1 MPKRI
6 LIADDD
12 PSTCEFFVELLD
24 DVGGSIETRQDPRD
38 AIDLASRERFDV
50 VVSDINFERELSG
63 IDVLKAVKR
72 SHPDTEVVLISAFGT
87 LDTAIEAV
95 RLGAFDF
102 VSKPFDVEGVRQTI
116 RRALT
121 ARSPAPESDKRETS
135 TRREAEE
142 GLDTLIGAS
151 AKMLAVYKAIA
162 VVAESKTTVLVQG
175 ESGTGKELVAR
186 AIHAKGPRAA
196 APFLAV
202 NCGALTE
209 TLLESELFGYLKGAF
224 TGALADKEGLFHAAS
239 GGTLFLDE
247 ISETSPA
254 LQVKLLRVLQQEE
267 YTPVGGTR
275 SLPTDVRVIAATNQN
290 LESLVTEGRFRRDL
304 YYRLNVV
311 TIVVPPLRD
320 RPEDIPKLIAHF
332 VRRMRADG
340 VPAPR
345 LSPRV
350 LDRLIAYSW
359 PGNVRELENTMER
372 LALFSRGRTI
382 EAEDLPEKFQESKPK
397 AGEALF
403 EGLPSLDELERRYL
417 LHVLEQVEGN
427 RTRAAE
433 ILGVDR
439 RTLYR
444 MMERYSLEPERRAS
458 EASPG
463 ATAPGVGSRRTD
475 RSKQEDP
482 EKS

>member
-6 LIADDD
+6 LVADDD
-12 PSTCEFFVELLD
+12 PSTCEFFLELLD
-24 DVGGSIETRQDPRD
+24 DVGCAIETRQDPRA
-38 AIDLASRERFDV
+38 AIDLAARERFDV
-50 VVSDINFERELSG
+50 VVSDINFEDSLSG
-63 IDVLKAVKR
+63 IDVLKEVKR
-72 SHPDTEVVLISAFGT
+72 THPDTEVVLISAFGT
-87 LDTAIEAV
+87 LDSAIEAV

-116 RRALT
+116 RRALS
-121 ARSPAPESDKRETS
+121 ARSASPSIESEKAIP
-135 TRREAEE
+135 RREPEE
-142 GLDTLIGAS
+142 ALIGAS
-151 AKMLAVYKAIA
+151 AKMLSVYKSIA
-162 VVAESKTTVLVQG
+162 LVAESKTTVLIQG

-186 AIHAKGPRAA
+186 AIHGKGPRAR

-209 TLLESELFGYLKGAF
+209 TLLESELFGYVRGAF
-224 TGALADKEGLFHAAS
+224 TGATADKEGLLHAAL

-275 SLPTDVRVIAATNQN
+275 NVATDVRVIAASNQN
-290 LESLVTEGRFRRDL
+290 LETLVTEGRFRTDL

-320 RPEDIPKLIAHF
+320 RREDIPKLIAHF
-332 VRRMRADG
+332 VRRMRANG
-340 VPAPR
+340 VSAPR
-345 LSPRV
+345 LSARA
-350 LDRLIAYSW
+350 LDRLIGYSW
-359 PGNVRELENTMER
+359 PGNVRELENTIER

-382 EAEDLPEKFQESKPK
+382 EAEDLPERFREAKPRVEES
-397 AGEALF
+397 LF
-403 EGLPSLDELERRYL
+403 EGLPPLDEIEKRYL
-417 LHVLEQVEGN
+417 VHVLASVEQN

-433 ILGVDR
+433 ILGIDR

-444 MMERYSLEPERRAS
+444 MLERHGIGEREPED
-458 EASPG
+458 
-463 ATAPGVGSRRTD
+463 GSD
-475 RSKQEDP
+475 S
-482 EKS
+482 S

>member
-6 LIADDD
+6 LVTDDD

-24 DVGGSIETRQDPRD
+24 DVGCAIETRQDPRA
-38 AIDLASRERFDV
+38 AIDLASSERFDV
-50 VVSDINFERELSG
+50 VVSDINFEDTLSG
-63 IDVLKAVKR
+63 IDVLKEVKR
-72 SHPDTEVVLISAFGT
+72 AHPDTEVVLISAFGT

-116 RRALT
+116 RRALS
-121 ARSPAPESDKRETS
+121 ARSSEPSAESEKPAQ
-135 TRREAEE
+135 RREPE
-142 GLDTLIGAS
+142 DTLIGAS
-151 AKMLAVYKAIA
+151 ASMLSVYKSIA
-162 VVAESKTTVLVQG
+162 LVAESKTTVLIQG

-186 AIHAKGPRAA
+186 AIHGKGPRAR

-209 TLLESELFGYLKGAF
+209 TLLESELFGYVRGAF
-224 TGALADKEGLFHAAS
+224 TGAAADKEGFLHAAR

-267 YTPVGGTR
+267 YTPVGGTK
-275 SLPTDVRVIAATNQN
+275 SLATDVRVIAASNQN
-290 LESLVTEGRFRRDL
+290 LESLVAEGRLRKDL

-311 TIVVPPLRD
+311 TIVVPPLRG

-332 VRRMRADG
+332 VRRMRA
-340 VPAPR
+340 VSAPR
-345 LSPRV
+345 LSARA
-350 LDRLIAYSW
+350 LDRLIAYPW
-359 PGNVRELENTMER
+359 PGNVRELENTIER

-382 EAEDLPEKFQESKPK
+382 EAEDLPEKFREAKPK
-397 AGEALF
+397 VEESLF
-403 EGLPSLDELERRYL
+403 EGLPTLDEIEKRYL
-417 LHVLEQVEGN
+417 VHVLGRVEGN

-433 ILGVDR
+433 ILGIDR

-444 MMERYSLEPERRAS
+444 MLERFGIGDRD
-458 EASPG
+458 PG
-463 ATAPGVGSRRTD
+463 DAP
-475 RSKQEDP
+475 DP
-482 EKS
+482 S

>member
-6 LIADDD
+6 LVTDDD

-24 DVGGSIETRQDPRD
+24 DVGCAIETRQDPRA
-38 AIDLASRERFDV
+38 AIDLATRERFDV

-63 IDVLKAVKR
+63 IDVLKRIKEV
-72 SHPDTEVVLISAFGT
+72 HPETEVVLISAFGT

-116 RRALT
+116 RRALS
-121 ARSPAPESDKRETS
+121 ARRQEPSMESVTPGRDHLEPED
-135 TRREAEE
+135 A
-142 GLDTLIGAS
+142 LIGAS
-151 AKMLAVYKAIA
+151 ASMVSVYKSIA
-162 VVAESKTTVLVQG
+162 LVAESKTTVLIQG

-186 AIHAKGPRAA
+186 AIHAKGPRAR

-209 TLLESELFGYLKGAF
+209 TLLESELFGYVKGAF
-224 TGALADKEGLFHAAS
+224 TGAAADKEGLFHAAR

-247 ISETSPA
+247 IGETSPA

-275 SLPTDVRVIAATNQN
+275 SLTADVRVIAATNQN
-290 LESLVTEGRFRRDL
+290 LESLVSEGRFRKDL

-320 RPEDIPKLIAHF
+320 RPEDIPKLIARF

-340 VPAPR
+340 VAAPR
-345 LSPRV
+345 LSARA

-359 PGNVRELENTMER
+359 PGNVRELENTIER

-382 EAEDLPEKFQESKPK
+382 EAEDLPEKFREPK
-397 AGEALF
+397 RKVEEALF
-403 EGLPSLDELERRYL
+403 EGLPPLDEIERRYL
-417 LHVLEQVEGN
+417 VHVLAGVGGN
-427 RTRAAE
+427 RSRAAE
-433 ILGVDR
+433 ILGIDR

-444 MMERYSLEPERRAS
+444 MLERHGMGEREP
-458 EASPG
+458 G
-463 ATAPGVGSRRTD
+463 DG
-475 RSKQEDP
+475 P
-482 EKS
+482 EPLTG

>member
-6 LIADDD
+6 LVTDDD

-24 DVGGSIETRQDPRD
+24 DVGCVIETRQDPRA
-38 AIDLASRERFDV
+38 AIDLASSERFDV
-50 VVSDINFERELSG
+50 VVSDINFEDTLSG
-63 IDVLKAVKR
+63 IDVLKEVKR
-72 SHPDTEVVLISAFGT
+72 AHPDTEVVLISAFGT

-116 RRALT
+116 RRALS
-121 ARSPAPESDKRETS
+121 ARSSEPSAESEKPAQ
-135 TRREAEE
+135 RREPE
-142 GLDTLIGAS
+142 DTLIGAS
-151 AKMLAVYKAIA
+151 AKMLSVYKSIA
-162 VVAESKTTVLVQG
+162 LVAESKTTVLIQG

-186 AIHAKGPRAA
+186 AIHGKGPRAR

-209 TLLESELFGYLKGAF
+209 TLLESELFGYVRGAF
-224 TGALADKEGLFHAAS
+224 TGAAADKEGFLHAAR

-267 YTPVGGTR
+267 YTPVGGTK
-275 SLPTDVRVIAATNQN
+275 SLATDVRVIAASNQN
-290 LESLVTEGRFRRDL
+290 LESLVAEGRFRKDL

-311 TIVVPPLRD
+311 TIVVPPLRG

-332 VRRMRADG
+332 VRRMRA
-340 VPAPR
+340 VSAPR
-345 LSPRV
+345 LSARA
-350 LDRLIAYSW
+350 LDRLIAYPW
-359 PGNVRELENTMER
+359 PGNVRELENTIER

-382 EAEDLPEKFQESKPK
+382 EAEDLPEKFREAKPK
-397 AGEALF
+397 VEESLF
-403 EGLPSLDELERRYL
+403 EGLPTLDEIEKRYL
-417 LHVLEQVEGN
+417 VHVLGRVEGN

-433 ILGVDR
+433 ILGIDR

-444 MMERYSLEPERRAS
+444 MLERFGIGDRD
-458 EASPG
+458 PG
-463 ATAPGVGSRRTD
+463 DAP
-475 RSKQEDP
+475 DP
-482 EKS
+482 S

>member
-6 LIADDD
+6 LVTDDD

-24 DVGGSIETRQDPRD
+24 DVGCVIETRQDPRA
-38 AIDLASRERFDV
+38 AIDLAASERFDV
-50 VVSDINFERELSG
+50 VVSDVNFEDTLSG
-63 IDVLKAVKR
+63 IDVLKEVKR
-72 SHPDTEVVLISAFGT
+72 AHPDTEVVLISAFGT

-116 RRALT
+116 RRALS
-121 ARSPAPESDKRETS
+121 ARSSEPSAESEKPAQ
-135 TRREAEE
+135 RREPE
-142 GLDTLIGAS
+142 DTLIGAS
-151 AKMLAVYKAIA
+151 AKMLSVYKSIA
-162 VVAESKTTVLVQG
+162 LVAESKTTVLIQG

-186 AIHAKGPRAA
+186 AIHGKGPRAR

-209 TLLESELFGYLKGAF
+209 TLLESELFGYVRGAF
-224 TGALADKEGLFHAAS
+224 TGAAADKEGFLHAAR

-267 YTPVGGTR
+267 YTPVGGTK
-275 SLPTDVRVIAATNQN
+275 SLATDVRVIAASNQN
-290 LESLVTEGRFRRDL
+290 LESLVAEGRFRKDL

-311 TIVVPPLRD
+311 TIVVPPLRG

-332 VRRMRADG
+332 VRRMRA
-340 VPAPR
+340 VSAPR
-345 LSPRV
+345 LSARA
-350 LDRLIAYSW
+350 LDRLIAYPW
-359 PGNVRELENTMER
+359 PGNVRELENTIER

-382 EAEDLPEKFQESKPK
+382 EAEDLPEKFREAKPK
-397 AGEALF
+397 VEESLF
-403 EGLPSLDELERRYL
+403 EGLPTLDEIEKRYL
-417 LHVLEQVEGN
+417 VHVLGRVEGN

-433 ILGVDR
+433 ILGIDR

-444 MMERYSLEPERRAS
+444 MLERFGIGDRD
-458 EASPG
+458 PG
-463 ATAPGVGSRRTD
+463 DAP
-475 RSKQEDP
+475 DP
-482 EKS
+482 S

>member
-1 MPKRI
+1 
-6 LIADDD
+6 
-12 PSTCEFFVELLD
+12 
-24 DVGGSIETRQDPRD
+24 
-38 AIDLASRERFDV
+38 

-121 ARSPAPESDKRETS
+121 ARSPAPESDKREAPA
-135 TRREAEE
+135 RREAEE
-142 GLDTLIGAS
+142 GLIGAS

-162 VVAESKTTVLVQG
+162 VVAESKTTVLIQG

-209 TLLESELFGYLKGAF
+209 TLLESELFGYVKGAF
-224 TGALADKEGLFHAAS
+224 TGALSDKEGLFHAAS

-275 SLPTDVRVIAATNQN
+275 SLSTDVRVIAATNQN

-345 LSPRV
+345 LSPRA

-382 EAEDLPEKFQESKPK
+382 EAEDLPEKFRESKRR
-397 AGEALF
+397 ADESLF

-417 LHVLEQVEGN
+417 LHVLDEVEGN

-444 MMERYSLEPERRAS
+444 MMERF
-458 EASPG
+458 G
-463 ATAPGVGSRRTD
+463 IG
-475 RSKQEDP
+475 DP
-482 EKS
+482 EKG

>member
-6 LIADDD
+6 LVADDD
-12 PSTCEFFVELLD
+12 PSTCEFFLELLD
-24 DVGGSIETRQDPRD
+24 DVGCAIETRQDPRA
-38 AIDLASRERFDV
+38 AIDLAARERFDV
-50 VVSDINFERELSG
+50 VVSDINFEDSLSG
-63 IDVLKAVKR
+63 IDVLKEVKQA
-72 SHPDTEVVLISAFGT
+72 HPDTEVVLISAFGT
-87 LDTAIEAV
+87 LDSAIEAV

-116 RRALT
+116 RRALS
-121 ARSPAPESDKRETS
+121 ARSASPSIESEKS
-135 TRREAEE
+135 IPRREPEE
-142 GLDTLIGAS
+142 ALVGAS
-151 AKMLAVYKAIA
+151 AKMLSVYKSIA
-162 VVAESKTTVLVQG
+162 LVAESKTTVLIQG

-186 AIHAKGPRAA
+186 AIHAKGPRAG

-209 TLLESELFGYLKGAF
+209 TLLESELFGYVRGAF
-224 TGALADKEGLFHAAS
+224 TGATADKEGLLHAAR

-275 SLPTDVRVIAATNQN
+275 NVATDVRVIAASNQN
-290 LESLVTEGRFRRDL
+290 LETLVTERGFRKDL

-332 VRRMRADG
+332 VRRMRAGG
-340 VPAPR
+340 VSAPR
-345 LSPRV
+345 LSARA

-359 PGNVRELENTMER
+359 PGNVRELENTIER
-372 LALFSRGRTI
+372 LGLFSRGRTI
-382 EAEDLPEKFQESKPK
+382 EAEDLPERFREKKPRVEES
-397 AGEALF
+397 LF
-403 EGLPSLDELERRYL
+403 EGLPPLDEIEKRYL
-417 LHVLEQVEGN
+417 VHVLSRVEGN

-433 ILGVDR
+433 VLGIDR

-444 MMERYSLEPERRAS
+444 MLERHGIGEREPED
-458 EASPG
+458 
-463 ATAPGVGSRRTD
+463 GS
-475 RSKQEDP
+475 S
-482 EKS
+482 

>member
-1 MPKRI
+1 MTKRI
-6 LIADDD
+6 LVTDDD
-12 PSTCEFFVELLD
+12 PSTCEFFIELLD
-24 DVGGSIETRQDPRD
+24 DVGCAIETRQDPRA
-38 AIDLASRERFDV
+38 AIELASRERFDV
-50 VVSDINFERELSG
+50 VVSDINFEDALSG
-63 IDVLKAVKR
+63 IDVLKEVKR
-72 SHPDTEVVLISAFGT
+72 AHPDTEVVLISAFGT

-116 RRALT
+116 RRALS
-121 ARSPAPESDKRETS
+121 ARSPEPSGDNDKPPQ
-135 TRREAEE
+135 RREPHDA
-142 GLDTLIGAS
+142 LIGTSAS
-151 AKMLAVYKAIA
+151 MLSVYKSIA
-162 VVAESKTTVLVQG
+162 LVAESKATVLIQG

-209 TLLESELFGYLKGAF
+209 TLLESELFGYVRGAF
-224 TGALADKEGLFHAAS
+224 TGATADKEGLLHAAR

-247 ISETSPA
+247 ISETSPS

-267 YTPVGGTR
+267 YTPVGGTK
-275 SLPTDVRVIAATNQN
+275 SLETDVRVIAASNQN
-290 LESLVTEGRFRRDL
+290 LETLVSEGRFRKDL

-340 VPAPR
+340 VASPR
-345 LSPRV
+345 LSSRA

-359 PGNVRELENTMER
+359 PGNVRELENTIER

-382 EAEDLPEKFQESKPK
+382 EAEDLPEKFQKAKPREEES
-397 AGEALF
+397 LF
-403 EGLPSLDELERRYL
+403 EGLPTLDEIERRYL
-417 LHVLEQVEGN
+417 LHVLGRVEGN
-427 RTRAAE
+427 RTRASE

-444 MMERYSLEPERRAS
+444 MLERHGIERDPGDAS
-458 EASPG
+458 
-463 ATAPGVGSRRTD
+463 D
-475 RSKQEDP
+475 RS
-482 EKS
+482 

>member
-6 LIADDD
+6 LVTDDD

-24 DVGGSIETRQDPRD
+24 DVGCAIETRQDPRA
-38 AIDLASRERFDV
+38 AIDLASSERFDV
-50 VVSDINFERELSG
+50 VVSDINFEDTLSG
-63 IDVLKAVKR
+63 IDVLKEVKR
-72 SHPDTEVVLISAFGT
+72 AHPDTEVVLISAFGT

-116 RRALT
+116 RRALS
-121 ARSPAPESDKRETS
+121 ARSSEPSAESEKPAQ
-135 TRREAEE
+135 RREPE
-142 GLDTLIGAS
+142 DTLIGAS
-151 AKMLAVYKAIA
+151 ASMLSVYKSIA
-162 VVAESKTTVLVQG
+162 LVAESKTTVLIQG

-186 AIHAKGPRAA
+186 AIHGKGPRAR

-209 TLLESELFGYLKGAF
+209 TLLESELFGYVRGAF
-224 TGALADKEGLFHAAS
+224 TGAAADKEGFLHAAR

-247 ISETSPA
+247 VSETSPA

-267 YTPVGGTR
+267 YTPVGGTK
-275 SLPTDVRVIAATNQN
+275 SLATDVRVIAASNQN
-290 LESLVTEGRFRRDL
+290 LESLVAEGRFRKDL

-311 TIVVPPLRD
+311 TIVVPPLRG

-332 VRRMRADG
+332 VRRMRA
-340 VPAPR
+340 VSAPR
-345 LSPRV
+345 LSARA
-350 LDRLIAYSW
+350 LDRLIAYPW
-359 PGNVRELENTMER
+359 PGNVRELENTIER

-382 EAEDLPEKFQESKPK
+382 EAEDLPEKFREAKPK
-397 AGEALF
+397 VEESLF
-403 EGLPSLDELERRYL
+403 EGLPTLDEIEKRYL
-417 LHVLEQVEGN
+417 VHVLGRVEGN

-433 ILGVDR
+433 ILGIDR

-444 MMERYSLEPERRAS
+444 MLERFGIGDRD
-458 EASPG
+458 PG
-463 ATAPGVGSRRTD
+463 DAP
-475 RSKQEDP
+475 DP
-482 EKS
+482 S

>member
-6 LIADDD
+6 LVTDDD

-24 DVGGSIETRQDPRD
+24 DVGCAIETRQDPRA
-38 AIDLASRERFDV
+38 AIDLASSERFDV
-50 VVSDINFERELSG
+50 VVSDINFEDTLSG
-63 IDVLKAVKR
+63 IDVLKEVKR
-72 SHPDTEVVLISAFGT
+72 AHPDTEVVLISAFGT
-87 LDTAIEAV
+87 LDTAIE
-95 RLGAFDF
+95 
-102 VSKPFDVEGVRQTI
+102 GVRQTI
-116 RRALT
+116 RRALS
-121 ARSPAPESDKRETS
+121 ARSSEPSAESEKPAQ
-135 TRREAEE
+135 RREPE
-142 GLDTLIGAS
+142 DTLIGAS
-151 AKMLAVYKAIA
+151 AKMLSVYKSIA
-162 VVAESKTTVLVQG
+162 LVAESKTTVLIQG

-186 AIHAKGPRAA
+186 AIHGKGPRAR

-209 TLLESELFGYLKGAF
+209 TLLESELFGYVRGAF
-224 TGALADKEGLFHAAS
+224 TGAAADKEGFLHAAR

-275 SLPTDVRVIAATNQN
+275 SLATDVRVIAASNQN
-290 LESLVTEGRFRRDL
+290 LETLVSEGRFRKDL

-340 VPAPR
+340 VAAPR
-345 LSPRV
+345 LSARV
-350 LDRLIAYSW
+350 LDRLIAYPW
-359 PGNVRELENTMER
+359 PGNVRELENTIER

-382 EAEDLPEKFQESKPK
+382 EAEDLPERFRETKPK
-397 AGEALF
+397 VEESLF
-403 EGLPSLDELERRYL
+403 EGLPTLDEIEKRYL
-417 LHVLEQVEGN
+417 VHVLGRVEGN

-433 ILGVDR
+433 ILGIDR

-444 MMERYSLEPERRAS
+444 MLERFGIGDRD
-458 EASPG
+458 PG
-463 ATAPGVGSRRTD
+463 DAP
-475 RSKQEDP
+475 DP
-482 EKS
+482 S

>member
-6 LIADDD
+6 LVTDDD
-12 PSTCEFFVELLD
+12 ASTCEFFVELLD
-24 DVGGSIETRQDPRD
+24 EVGCAIETRQDPRA

-50 VVSDINFERELSG
+50 VVSDINFEEALSG
-63 IDVLKAVKR
+63 IDVLKEVKKA
-72 SHPDTEVVLISAFGT
+72 HPDTEVVLISAFGT

-116 RRALT
+116 RRALS
-121 ARSPAPESDKRETS
+121 ARSPEPSGENDKPAQ
-135 TRREAEE
+135 RREPEDA
-142 GLDTLIGAS
+142 LIGAS
-151 AKMLAVYKAIA
+151 AKMLSVYKSIA
-162 VVAESKTTVLVQG
+162 LVAESKTTVLIQG

-186 AIHAKGPRAA
+186 AIHGKGPRAA

-209 TLLESELFGYLKGAF
+209 TLLESELFGYMRGAF
-224 TGALADKEGLFHAAS
+224 TGATADKEGLLHAAR
-239 GGTLFLDE
+239 GGTLLLDE

-267 YTPVGGTR
+267 YTPVGGTK
-275 SLPTDVRVIAATNQN
+275 SVATDVRVIAASNQN
-290 LESLVTEGRFRRDL
+290 LEGLVAEGRFRKDL

-340 VPAPR
+340 VASPR
-345 LSPRV
+345 LSGRA
-350 LDRLIAYSW
+350 LDRLIAYPW
-359 PGNVRELENTMER
+359 PGNVRELENTIER

-382 EAEDLPEKFQESKPK
+382 EAEDLPERFRETKPK
-397 AGEALF
+397 VEESLF
-403 EGLPSLDELERRYL
+403 EGLPTLDEIERRYL
-417 LHVLEQVEGN
+417 IHVLGRVEGN

-433 ILGVDR
+433 ILGIDR

-444 MMERYSLEPERRAS
+444 MLERYGIGEREPGETS
-458 EASPG
+458 
-463 ATAPGVGSRRTD
+463 
-475 RSKQEDP
+475 DP
-482 EKS
+482 S

>member
-6 LIADDD
+6 LVTDDD

-24 DVGGSIETRQDPRD
+24 DVGCAIETRQDPRA
-38 AIDLASRERFDV
+38 AIELASRERFDV
-50 VVSDINFERELSG
+50 VVSDINFEHALSG
-63 IDVLKAVKR
+63 IDVLKEVKR
-72 SHPDTEVVLISAFGT
+72 AHPDTEVVLISAFGT

-116 RRALT
+116 RRALS
-121 ARSPAPESDKRETS
+121 ARSPEPVAENDKGAQ
-135 TRREAEE
+135 RREAE
-142 GLDTLIGAS
+142 DALIGAS
-151 AKMLAVYKAIA
+151 AKMLSVYKSIA
-162 VVAESKTTVLVQG
+162 LVAESKTTVLIQG

-196 APFLAV
+196 RPFLAV

-209 TLLESELFGYLKGAF
+209 TLLESELFGYVKGAF
-224 TGALADKEGLFHAAS
+224 TGATADKEGLFHAAR

-247 ISETSPA
+247 VSETSPA

-267 YTPVGGTR
+267 CTPVGGTR
-275 SLPTDVRVIAATNQN
+275 SLSTDVRVIAASNQN
-290 LESLVTEGRFRRDL
+290 LETLVSAGRFRKDL

-340 VPAPR
+340 VASPR
-345 LSPRV
+345 LSARA
-350 LDRLIAYSW
+350 LDRLIAYPW
-359 PGNVRELENTMER
+359 PGNVRELENTIER
-372 LALFSRGRTI
+372 LALFSRGRTV
-382 EAEDLPEKFQESKPK
+382 EAEDLPERFREPKPRAEES
-397 AGEALF
+397 LF
-403 EGLPSLDELERRYL
+403 EGLPTLDEIERRYL
-417 LHVLEQVEGN
+417 VHVLGRVEGN

-433 ILGVDR
+433 ILGIDR

-444 MMERYSLEPERRAS
+444 MLERHGLERHQ
-458 EASPG
+458 PG
-463 ATAPGVGSRRTD
+463 DAP
-475 RSKQEDP
+475 DP
-482 EKS
+482 P

>member
-6 LIADDD
+6 LVTDDD

-24 DVGGSIETRQDPRD
+24 DVGCAIETRQDPRA
-38 AIDLASRERFDV
+38 AIDLASSERFDV
-50 VVSDINFERELSG
+50 VVSDINFEDTLSG
-63 IDVLKAVKR
+63 IDVLKEVKR
-72 SHPDTEVVLISAFGT
+72 AHPDTEVVLISAFGT

-116 RRALT
+116 RRALS
-121 ARSPAPESDKRETS
+121 ARSSEPSAESEKPAQ
-135 TRREAEE
+135 RREPE
-142 GLDTLIGAS
+142 DTLIGAS
-151 AKMLAVYKAIA
+151 AKMLSVYKSIA
-162 VVAESKTTVLVQG
+162 LVAESKTTVLIQG

-186 AIHAKGPRAA
+186 AIHGKGPRAR

-209 TLLESELFGYLKGAF
+209 TLLESELFGYVRGAF
-224 TGALADKEGLFHAAS
+224 TGAAADKEGFLHAAR

-267 YTPVGGTR
+267 YTPVGGTK
-275 SLPTDVRVIAATNQN
+275 SLATDVRVIAASNQN
-290 LESLVTEGRFRRDL
+290 LESLVAEGRFRKDL

-311 TIVVPPLRD
+311 TIVVPPLRG

-332 VRRMRADG
+332 VRRMRA
-340 VPAPR
+340 VSAPR
-345 LSPRV
+345 LSARA
-350 LDRLIAYSW
+350 LDRLIAYPW
-359 PGNVRELENTMER
+359 PGNVRELENTIER

-382 EAEDLPEKFQESKPK
+382 EAEDLPEKFREAKPK
-397 AGEALF
+397 VEESLF
-403 EGLPSLDELERRYL
+403 EGLPTLDEIEKRYL
-417 LHVLEQVEGN
+417 VHVLGRVEGN

-433 ILGVDR
+433 ILGIDR

-444 MMERYSLEPERRAS
+444 MLERFGIGDRD
-458 EASPG
+458 PG
-463 ATAPGVGSRRTD
+463 DAP
-475 RSKQEDP
+475 DP
-482 EKS
+482 S

>member
-6 LIADDD
+6 LVTDDD

-24 DVGGSIETRQDPRD
+24 DVGCVIETRQDPRA
-38 AIDLASRERFDV
+38 AIDLAASERFDV
-50 VVSDINFERELSG
+50 VVSDINFEDTLSG
-63 IDVLKAVKR
+63 IDVLKEVKR
-72 SHPDTEVVLISAFGT
+72 AHPDTEVVLISAFGT

-116 RRALT
+116 RRALS
-121 ARSPAPESDKRETS
+121 ARSSEPSAESEKPAQ
-135 TRREAEE
+135 RREPE
-142 GLDTLIGAS
+142 DTLIGAS
-151 AKMLAVYKAIA
+151 AKMLSVYKSIA
-162 VVAESKTTVLVQG
+162 LVAESKTTVLIQG

-186 AIHAKGPRAA
+186 AIHGKGPRAR

-209 TLLESELFGYLKGAF
+209 TLLESELFGYVRGAF
-224 TGALADKEGLFHAAS
+224 TGAAADKEGFLHAAR

-267 YTPVGGTR
+267 YTPVGGTK
-275 SLPTDVRVIAATNQN
+275 SLATDVRVIAASNQN
-290 LESLVTEGRFRRDL
+290 LESLVAEGRFRKDL

-311 TIVVPPLRD
+311 TIVVPPLRG

-332 VRRMRADG
+332 VRRMRA
-340 VPAPR
+340 VSAPR
-345 LSPRV
+345 LSARA
-350 LDRLIAYSW
+350 LDRLIAYPW
-359 PGNVRELENTMER
+359 PGNVRELENTIER

-382 EAEDLPEKFQESKPK
+382 EAEDLPEKFREAKPK
-397 AGEALF
+397 VEESLF
-403 EGLPSLDELERRYL
+403 EGLPTLDEIEKRYL
-417 LHVLEQVEGN
+417 VHVLGRVEGN

-433 ILGVDR
+433 ILGIDR

-444 MMERYSLEPERRAS
+444 MLERFGIGDRD
-458 EASPG
+458 PG
-463 ATAPGVGSRRTD
+463 DAP
-475 RSKQEDP
+475 DP
-482 EKS
+482 S

>member
-6 LIADDD
+6 LVTDDD
-12 PSTCEFFVELLD
+12 SSTCEFFVELLD
-24 DVGGSIETRQDPRD
+24 DVGCAIETRQDPRA

-50 VVSDINFERELSG
+50 VVSDINFEDALSG
-63 IDVLKAVKR
+63 IDVLKEVKR
-72 SHPDTEVVLISAFGT
+72 AHPDTEVVLISAFGT

-116 RRALT
+116 RRALS
-121 ARSPAPESDKRETS
+121 ARSSEPSAESDKPAQ
-135 TRREAEE
+135 RREPEDA
-142 GLDTLIGAS
+142 LIGAS
-151 AKMLAVYKAIA
+151 ASMLSVYKSIA
-162 VVAESKTTVLVQG
+162 LVAESKTTVLIQG

-186 AIHAKGPRAA
+186 AIHGKGPRAR

-209 TLLESELFGYLKGAF
+209 TLLESELFGYVRGAF
-224 TGALADKEGLFHAAS
+224 TGATADKEGFLHAAR

-275 SLPTDVRVIAATNQN
+275 SLSTDVRVIAASNQN
-290 LESLVTEGRFRRDL
+290 LETLVSEGRFRKDL

-340 VPAPR
+340 VAAPR
-345 LSPRV
+345 LSARV
-350 LDRLIAYSW
+350 LDRLIAYPW
-359 PGNVRELENTMER
+359 PGNVRELENTIER

-382 EAEDLPEKFQESKPK
+382 EAEDLPEKFRETKPRVEES
-397 AGEALF
+397 LF
-403 EGLPSLDELERRYL
+403 EGLPTLDEIERRYL
-417 LHVLEQVEGN
+417 VHVLSQVEGN
-427 RTRAAE
+427 RTRAAD
-433 ILGVDR
+433 ILGIDR

-444 MMERYSLEPERRAS
+444 MLERHGIGDREPGDAS
-458 EASPG
+458 
-463 ATAPGVGSRRTD
+463 
-475 RSKQEDP
+475 DP
-482 EKS
+482 S